1 MKVLRLTP
9 HFYYTPDVVDEWIV
23 RLDQMGG
30 MQTQI
35 YRQAIA
41 LSQKGVKQLVLPI
54 TMPKA
59 PKIWKINP
67 RLIIKKGNIPMLPIK
82 SAIRG
87 TVGLNFYWGV
97 GVCNHILKY
106 KMRNTK
112 FDIIHVHCSGV
123 AAPLIVGYIAKVLLK
138 KPLVYT
144 VHCCRIST
152 YHPMSRFDT
161 KINKWVVAAE
171 KFCLEHADYT
181 ITLTQRTKDII
192 QDNYNIADD
201 KIMIIPDV
209 IDPEEFTKNLTQENI
224 EIFRRQHNLNN
235 GKRNIVFV
243 GRIAYEKGCKVL
255 LEAFHKLNRNDC
267 NLLFYGDG
275 NEREMLE
282 VEIKKMRLEDRCH
295 ITGYLPNTD
304 ISLAI
309 ETADL
314 MVMPSLHEE
323 FGGLILEIAAVGKA
337 VIGSNIGGIP
347 TLIENDK
354 SGLLFECG
362 NADELCQKINSIIDN
377 EELLTRYGVQLKE
390 NILKTY
396 SFDYNIDQMV
406 KLYRDMEVKKC

>member
-1 MKVLRLTP
+1 MKILRLTP
-9 HFYYTPDVVDEWIV
+9 HFYYTPDVVKEWVV

-41 LSQKGVKQLVLPI
+41 LSKKGIKQLVLPI

-59 PKIWKINP
+59 PKVWKINS
-67 RLIIKKGNIPMLPIK
+67 RLIIKKGNVPMLPIK

-87 TVGLNFYWGV
+87 TVGLNFYWGL
-97 GVCNHILKY
+97 GVILQIIKSGKSY
-106 KMRNTK
+106 KK
-112 FDIIHVHCSGV
+112 FDIIHAHCSGV
-123 AAPLIVGYIAKVLLK
+123 AAPLIVGYIAKVLLN

-152 YHPMSRFDT
+152 YHPMSKFDA

-171 KFCLEHADYT
+171 KFCLEHSDYT
-181 ITLTQRTKDII
+181 ITLTERTKSII
-192 QDNYNIADD
+192 QSNYDIPDGT
-201 KIMIIPDV
+201 IVVIPDV
-209 IDPEEFTKNLTQENI
+209 IEPTEFTKNITSKNI
-224 EIFRRQHNLNN
+224 ETFRDKYNLNN
-235 GKRNIVFV
+235 GKKNIVFV

-255 LEAFHKLNRNDC
+255 LEAFSKLNRTDC
-267 NLLFYGDG
+267 NLIFYGDG

-282 VEIKKMRLEDRCH
+282 REIRELGLQDRCC

-309 ETADL
+309 KTADL

-347 TLIENDK
+347 TLIEDGK

-362 NADELCQKINSIIDN
+362 NSDELCTKINSIIDDDI
-377 EELLTRYGVQLKE
+377 LLDKYGEQLKK

-396 SFDYNIDQMV
+396 SFDENIDKMIQ
-406 KLYRDMEVKKC
+406 LYRNMEV

>member
-1 MKVLRLTP
+1 MKILRLTH
-9 HFYYTPDVVDEWIV
+9 HFYYTPDVVKEWVV

-41 LSQKGVKQLVLPI
+41 LSKKGIKQLVLPI

-59 PKIWKINP
+59 PKVWKINS
-67 RLIIKKGNIPMLPIK
+67 RLIIKKGNVPMLPIK

-87 TVGLNFYWGV
+87 TVGLNFYWGL
-97 GVCNHILKY
+97 GVILQIIKSGKSY
-106 KMRNTK
+106 KK
-112 FDIIHVHCSGV
+112 FDIIHAHCSGV
-123 AAPLIVGYIAKVLLK
+123 AAPLIVGYIAKVLLN

-152 YHPMSRFDT
+152 YHPMSKFDA

-171 KFCLEHADYT
+171 KFCLEHSDYT
-181 ITLTQRTKDII
+181 ITLTERTKSII
-192 QDNYNIADD
+192 QSNYDIPDGT
-201 KIMIIPDV
+201 IVVIPDV
-209 IDPEEFTKNLTQENI
+209 IEPTEFTKNITSKNI
-224 EIFRRQHNLNN
+224 ETFRDKYNLNN
-235 GKRNIVFV
+235 GKKNIVFV

-255 LEAFHKLNRNDC
+255 LEAFSKLNRTDC
-267 NLLFYGDG
+267 NLIFYGDG

-282 VEIKKMRLEDRCH
+282 REIRELGLQDRCC

-309 ETADL
+309 KTADL

-347 TLIENDK
+347 TLIEDGK

-362 NADELCQKINSIIDN
+362 NSDELCTKINSIIDDDI
-377 EELLTRYGVQLKE
+377 LLDKYGEQLKK

-396 SFDYNIDQMV
+396 SFDENIDKMIQ
-406 KLYRDMEVKKC
+406 LYRNMEV

>member
-1 MKVLRLTP
+1 MKILRLTP
-9 HFYYTPDVVDEWIV
+9 HFYYPPDVVKEWVV

-41 LSQKGVKQLVLPI
+41 LSKKGIKQLVLPI

-59 PKIWKINP
+59 PKVWKINS
-67 RLIIKKGNIPMLPIK
+67 RLIIKKGNVPMLPIK

-87 TVGLNFYWGV
+87 TVGLNFYWGL
-97 GVCNHILKY
+97 GVILQIIKSGKSY
-106 KMRNTK
+106 KK
-112 FDIIHVHCSGV
+112 FDIIHAHCSGV
-123 AAPLIVGYIAKVLLK
+123 AAPLIVGYIAKVLLN

-152 YHPMSRFDT
+152 YHPMSKFDA

-171 KFCLEHADYT
+171 KFCLEHSDYT
-181 ITLTQRTKDII
+181 ITLTERTKSII
-192 QDNYNIADD
+192 QSNYDIPDG
-201 KIMIIPDV
+201 KIVVIPDV
-209 IDPEEFTKNLTQENI
+209 IEPTEFTKNITSKNI
-224 EIFRRQHNLNN
+224 ETFRDKYNLNN
-235 GKRNIVFV
+235 GKKNIVFV

-255 LEAFHKLNRNDC
+255 LEAFSKLNRTDC
-267 NLLFYGDG
+267 NLIFYGDG

-282 VEIKKMRLEDRCH
+282 REIRELGLQDRCC

-309 ETADL
+309 KTADL

-347 TLIENDK
+347 TLIEDGK

-362 NADELCQKINSIIDN
+362 NSDELCTKINSIIDDDI
-377 EELLTRYGVQLKE
+377 LLDKYGEQLKK

-396 SFDYNIDQMV
+396 SFDENIDKMIQ
-406 KLYRDMEVKKC
+406 LYRNMEV